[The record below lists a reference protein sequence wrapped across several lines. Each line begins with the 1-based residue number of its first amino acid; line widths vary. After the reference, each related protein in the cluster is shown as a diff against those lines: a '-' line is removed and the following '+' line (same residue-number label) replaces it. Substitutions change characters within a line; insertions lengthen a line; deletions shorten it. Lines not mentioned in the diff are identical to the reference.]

1 MDKTTLN
8 QFTKLVEFLGKV
20 LGPDYEIVLHD
31 LTDKRYSIV
40 AIANGHVSGRS
51 VGAPLTN
58 LGLKIM
64 TMGSYRNSDYLIN
77 YNGASKT
84 NRVLRSSTMFLKDDN
99 GEVVAMLCINFD
111 DSKYVALSEEILK
124 LCHPDELIL
133 QNRSYDSVNSILND
147 VPENFSESIEE
158 VTETVLQ
165 KVLDD
170 KNIPVDRLTQD
181 ERLSIVDIL
190 NQKGIFMLKG
200 AVNEVAKQLHCSEP
214 SIYRYLNIL
223 NKEKDKNQ

>member
-165 KVLDD
+165 KVLAD

-181 ERLSIVDIL
+181 ERLSVVDIL

-223 NKEKDKNQ
+223 NKEKNQ